1 MQYVALEKRVDRLE
15 EALMELVYQSRKT
28 EMEIEKLSKE
38 MKEFKNE
45 MREFK
50 DEMKEFKNEMREFK
64 DEMKEFKNEMR
75 EFKDEMREFK
85 NESERIHKEM
95 NKRWGEL
102 ANKLGTLA
110 EDIVAP
116 GIPQLIKRTYNFD
129 VTEISVRR
137 KRKLNG
143 KIREYDVICVADN
156 YLFLVDVKST
166 YRRHHFEEFE
176 SAISDFLTFFPEYR
190 NLKVIPVVAS
200 LNLTE
205 EIVNIATSKNWLALQ
220 LLGDYL
226 DFVNKDK
233 VRF

>member
-45 MREFK
+45 MK
-50 DEMKEFKNEMREFK
+50 
-64 DEMKEFKNEMR
+64 
-75 EFKDEMREFK
+75 EFK

-116 GIPQLIKRTYNFD
+116 GIPQLIKRTYNLD

-200 LNLTE
+200 LNLSE
-205 EIVNIATSKNWLALQ
+205 EIINIATSKNWLALQ

-226 DFVNKDK
+226 EFVNKDK
-233 VRF
+233 VKILDV

>member
-28 EMEIEKLSKE
+28 EMEIEKLSK
-38 MKEFKNE
+38 
-45 MREFK
+45 
-50 DEMKEFKNEMREFK
+50 EMKEFKNEMREFK

-116 GIPQLIKRTYNFD
+116 GIPQLIKRTYNLD

-176 SAISDFLTFFPEYR
+176 LAISDFLTFFPEYR

>member
-45 MREFK
+45 MK
-50 DEMKEFKNEMREFK
+50 
-64 DEMKEFKNEMR
+64 
-75 EFKDEMREFK
+75 EFK

-116 GIPQLIKRTYNFD
+116 GIPQLIKRTYNLD

-176 SAISDFLTFFPEYR
+176 LAISDFLTFFPEYR

-233 VRF
+233 VKILDA

>member
-1 MQYVALEKRVDRLE
+1 MQYVALEKKVDRLE

-50 DEMKEFKNEMREFK
+50 DEMKEFKNE
-64 DEMKEFKNEMR
+64 
-75 EFKDEMREFK
+75 
-85 NESERIHKEM
+85 SERIHKEM

-116 GIPQLIKRTYNFD
+116 GIPQLIKRTYNLD

-205 EIVNIATSKNWLALQ
+205 EIINIATSKNWLALQ

-226 DFVNKDK
+226 EFVNKDK
-233 VRF
+233 VKILDT

>member
-1 MQYVALEKRVDRLE
+1 MQYVALEKKVDRLE

-38 MKEFKNE
+38 MKEFKN
-45 MREFK
+45 
-50 DEMKEFKNEMREFK
+50 
-64 DEMKEFKNEMR
+64 
-75 EFKDEMREFK
+75 EMREFK

-116 GIPQLIKRTYNFD
+116 GIPQLIKRTYNLD

-205 EIVNIATSKNWLALQ
+205 EIINIATLKNWLALQ

-226 DFVNKDK
+226 EFVNKDK
-233 VRF
+233 VKILDE